1 MSATED
7 FLSTTEER
15 EIVDAIVKAEQQT
28 SGEIRV
34 HIEEHSDLPALE
46 RAQEVFKTLNMHK
59 TSARNGVLFYI
70 GVKDR
75 HFAIIGDDGIDKVV
89 PYDFWESTK
98 KIVIDQFKQ
107 NQFKEG
113 LIQGIL
119 QTGKQLKFF
128 FPYQGKDDVNE
139 LPNEISRS

>member
-98 KIVIDQFKQ
+98 KVVIDQFKQ

>member
-1 MSATED
+1 MSLTED
-7 FLSTTEER
+7 FLNASEER

-34 HIEEHSDLPALE
+34 HIEDHSDLPVLE
-46 RAQEVFKTLNMHK
+46 RAQEVFNMLNMHK
-59 TSARNGVLFYI
+59 TNARNGVLFYI

-98 KIVIDQFKQ
+98 KVVIDHFKA
-107 NQFKEG
+107 NQHKKG
-113 LIQGIL
+113 LIEGIL
-119 QTGKQLKFF
+119 KTGNQLRHF
-128 FPYQGKDDVNE
+128 FPHEGANDANE

>member
-1 MSATED
+1 MSITED
-7 FLSTTEER
+7 FLSATEEH
-15 EIVDAIVKAEQQT
+15 EIVEAIVKAEQQT

-46 RAQEVFKTLNMHK
+46 RAQELFKTLDMHK

-89 PYDFWESTK
+89 PYDFWESIK
-98 KIVIDQFKQ
+98 KIVIDHFKQ

-128 FPYQGKDDVNE
+128 FPFQGKKDINE